1 MARKNT
7 LVYLKN
13 RILSLE
19 SIQNLEK
26 KNTGP
31 IEGVRWNG
39 CKSELIQVIY
49 GLYMAQRKNSTKISL
64 LNMTRV
70 FELFFHIKFSN
81 INVSIHQL
89 KNAKKDRFPFIK
101 RMVMLLN
108 SDKD

>member
-49 GLYMAQRKNSTKISL
+49 GLYMA
-64 LNMTRV
+64 RV